1 MFYQQQW
8 HDLHLVGLA
17 VGLRD
22 PAAAGAAVVLLH
34 VDLRARRVEV
44 ASRVQP
50 LDHHLEGINRQ

>member
-1 MFYQQQW
+1 M
-8 HDLHLVGLA
+8 HLVGLA

-34 VDLRARRVEV
+34 VDLGARRVEV

-50 LDHHLEGINRQ
+50 LDHHLLEKRISRIFLKV